1 MTSDNLTL
9 PAGLMGG
16 VTRFAA
22 PLRQQV
28 VDQLR
33 SSIIEGRYP
42 AGSRLIERVLCE
54 EMQVSRTVVREALRQ
69 LESEHLISLVPNV
82 GPIVRGPTRD
92 EVRGLYEVRAVLESL
107 AGSACAVRVDQSI
120 VERLDEALDAIGR
133 LDPAD
138 IHGLLRGKDRF
149 IGVLISG
156 SGNAVIG
163 EVLSSIHARVSQLR
177 AMTLQ
182 TPGRLEATVAEL
194 YEIRDAVAVGDAAR
208 AGDACR
214 RHVET
219 AGRIALASFDRR

>member
-1 MTSDNLTL
+1 MTSDNVTL

-16 VTRFAA
+16 VTRYAA

-33 SSIIEGRYP
+33 SSIVEGRYP

-54 EMQVSRTVVREALRQ
+54 EMQVSRTVIREALRQ
-69 LESEHLISLVPNV
+69 LESEHLISLVPNI
-82 GPIVRGPTRD
+82 GPIVRGLTRD
-92 EVRGLYEVRAVLESL
+92 EVRGLYEVRAALESL
-107 AGSACAVRVDQSI
+107 AGSACALRVSGAI
-120 VERLDEALDAIGR
+120 VEQLDASLDAIAH
-133 LDPAD
+133 LDPTD

-149 IGVLISG
+149 IGVLVAG
-156 SGNAVIG
+156 SGNTVIG

-194 YEIRDAVAVGDAAR
+194 HEIRDAVAVGDAAR

-219 AGRIALASFDRR
+219 AGRIALASFDRA